1 MKLLQ
6 GNIAVMQ
13 QPTQARDA
21 QATVYGV
28 DDDPAIR
35 DALSSSLG
43 LRGYRVSRFASA
55 EDFLAAY
62 DTAWMGCV
70 IADIRMP
77 GMSGLAL
84 QTELAARGATLPV
97 VIITGHGD
105 VRSAR
110 AAFRGHAIDF
120 LEKPFDDEQLI
131 SAIET
136 AFEHEHGRV
145 SKLASKAK
153 REAMLSSLSPRE
165 YEVMTCLTKGLHAKE
180 IDEQLGISHRTVE
193 VHKAHIMEKLGERSV
208 VDIVRLGAAAIE

>member
-1 MKLLQ
+1 
-6 GNIAVMQ
+6 MQ
-13 QPTQARDA
+13 EQT
-21 QATVYGV
+21 QATVYVV

-35 DALSSSLG
+35 DSLSLSLG
-43 LRGYRVSRFASA
+43 LRGYHVAQFANA
-55 EDFLAAY
+55 EDFISSY
-62 DTAWMGCV
+62 DKDKAWMGCV

-110 AAFRGHAIDF
+110 AAFRGRAIDF

-136 AFEHEHGRV
+136 AFEHELGRI
-145 SKLASKAK
+145 SQLASKAK
-153 REAMLSSLSPRE
+153 RDAMLASLSPRE
-165 YEVMTCLTKGLHAKE
+165 HEVMTCLTKGLHAKE
-180 IDEQLGISHRTVE
+180 IGEQLGISHRTVE
-193 VHKAHIMEKLGERSV
+193 VHKAHIMEKLGVRSV
-208 VDIVRLGAAAIE
+208 VDIVRLVQAITE